1 MSGTFSVVMGDRGRL
16 VVPAELRARAGLTE
30 GTPVILAETAAGVVL
45 MTRAQ
50 ARDHLR
56 RQLDGA
62 ELVAALLAERRTMA
76 NAEDAA

>member
-1 MSGTFSVVMGDRGRL
+1 M
-16 VVPAELRARAGLTE
+16 PAELRARAGLTE